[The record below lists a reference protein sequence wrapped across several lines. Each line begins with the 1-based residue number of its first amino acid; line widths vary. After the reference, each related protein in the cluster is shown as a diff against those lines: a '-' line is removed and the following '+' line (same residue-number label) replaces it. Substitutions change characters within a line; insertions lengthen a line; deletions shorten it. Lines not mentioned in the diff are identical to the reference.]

1 MNGRPL
7 PDYIRHRIVQLA
19 ACGVRPCEISRRLL
33 VSHGCVSKILGRFY
47 ETGSIRPGS
56 IGGSKPKVATPPVVN
71 KIVQYK
77 QQNPT
82 IFAWEIRD
90 RLVEEGVCDRENTP
104 SVSSINRILRN
115 KAAERAAQYAMIER
129 ERQQLASIYG
139 FHPWSAA
146 ICDPGVPWSCHSVP
160 HPEEFPIQEYET
172 GDLEPASQLS
182 ITTTSESGKSQEQE
196 SEARIHGEND
206 EEIHSA
212 QFASSKK
219 ITKRERD
226 DTMLQ
231 ESDGELNEKKP
242 IAESL
247 DADLQESDLKGRINI
262 HNSNKTVETDI
273 KPLRGNTENTGYNSE
288 NESSK
293 EDNDSQANQ
302 KRKIRRNRTTF
313 SPEQLEMLEKEFEKS
328 HYPDVA
334 TREELANKID
344 MSEARVQVWFS
355 NRRAKWRRH
364 QKINS
369 LPHLRQSL
377 LGGCYP
383 MCSECDMSE
392 QRCAMISGPYS
403 PPLNRSINLLSPN
416 SDRMPS
422 ASSTSV
428 LGSVNA
434 RSCSPQDCTCSRV

>member
-196 SEARIHGEND
+196 SEGNTLQKSHLKFLYDGRVNIC
-206 EEIHSA
+206 
-212 QFASSKK
+212 FY
-219 ITKRERD
+219 TKP
-226 DTMLQ
+226 
-231 ESDGELNEKKP
+231 LNSNLFP
-242 IAESL
+242 STRLVFFSNQL
-247 DADLQESDLKGRINI
+247 DAAFDL
-262 HNSNKTVETDI
+262 
-273 KPLRGNTENTGYNSE
+273 
-288 NESSK
+288 
-293 EDNDSQANQ
+293 
-302 KRKIRRNRTTF
+302 TF
-313 SPEQLEMLEKEFEKS
+313 
-328 HYPDVA
+328 
-334 TREELANKID
+334 
-344 MSEARVQVWFS
+344 
-355 NRRAKWRRH
+355 
-364 QKINS
+364 
-369 LPHLRQSL
+369 
-377 LGGCYP
+377 
-383 MCSECDMSE
+383 
-392 QRCAMISGPYS
+392 
-403 PPLNRSINLLSPN
+403 
-416 SDRMPS
+416 
-422 ASSTSV
+422 
-428 LGSVNA
+428 
-434 RSCSPQDCTCSRV
+434 